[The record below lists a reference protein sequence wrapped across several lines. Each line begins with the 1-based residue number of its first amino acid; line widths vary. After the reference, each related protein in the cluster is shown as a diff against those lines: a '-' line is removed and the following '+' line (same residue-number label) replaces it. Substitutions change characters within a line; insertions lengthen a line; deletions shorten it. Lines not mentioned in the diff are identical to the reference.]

1 MNVTSVKAERIRSL
15 LNQIGAVLGYTDESG
30 TEALLDDLAQIIPE
44 IQLKVEQS
52 HADGLC
58 LDCSTLLAYGLVEP
72 K

>member
-1 MNVTSVKAERIRSL
+1 MNVISVKAERIRSL
-15 LNQIGAVLGYTDESG
+15 LNQIGTVLGYTGESG

-44 IQLKVEQS
+44 IQLKLEQS

-58 LDCSTLLAYGLVEP
+58 LDCSTLSACGLVEP

>member
-1 MNVTSVKAERIRSL
+1 M
-15 LNQIGAVLGYTDESG
+15 LGYTGESG

-58 LDCSTLLAYGLVEP
+58 LDCSILLAYGLVEP